1 MSAPPSA
8 VSVIATVFQEVDSI
22 DRLLRSLAAQDR
34 RPQEVVIVDG
44 GSSDGTLE
52 RLQAVAGG
60 HEPALP
66 WPADIPL
73 RIHAAPGANISRG
86 RNLAIEAAAGPWIAA
101 TDAGVALEPSWLAEL
116 MAPVDE
122 GQAPWVG
129 GFFAS
134 APENDFELA
143 LGAVTLPLAPEIAAS
158 SFLPS
163 SRSVAFRR
171 QDALAIGGYPEW
183 LDYCEDLVF
192 DLRLITHA
200 GRPAFAPRACVSF
213 RPRPGWRAFWTQYYR
228 YARGDG
234 KSGLW
239 PRRHAI
245 RYATYLVAIPSL
257 AWIGA
262 IAPGPVSSA
271 AGLLLAA
278 GLASMA
284 WRPLRRL
291 RAQWS
296 ALDTSRRAKAAA
308 LLLPLRL
315 WGDLAKMAGY
325 PAGLWWRWRQRPPA
339 WR

>member
-8 VSVIATVFQEVDSI
+8 VSVIATVYQEIGSI
-22 DRLLRSLAAQDR
+22 DRLLRSLAAQSH
-34 RPQEVVIVDG
+34 RPDEVVIVDG

-52 RLQAVAGG
+52 RLQRVAAGQD
-60 HEPALP
+60 PALP
-66 WPADIPL
+66 WPADIRL

-86 RNLAIEAAAGPWIAA
+86 RNLAIDLAAGPWIAA
-101 TDAGVALEPSWLAEL
+101 TDAGVTLQPSWLAEL
-116 MAPVDE
+116 MAPVAE
-122 GQAPWVG
+122 GRAPWVG

-143 LGAVTLPLAPEIAAS
+143 LGAVTLPMAGEIAPQ

-171 QDALAIGGYPEW
+171 EDALAIGGYPEW

-192 DLRLITHA
+192 DLRLISRV

-213 RPRPGWRAFWTQYYR
+213 RPRPSWRAFWTQYYR

-245 RYATYLVAIPSL
+245 RYATYLGAIPGLAWMAAAAPAWASL
-257 AWIGA
+257 A
-262 IAPGPVSSA
+262 
-271 AGLLLAA
+271 AGSLLLA

-284 WRPLRRL
+284 WRPLGRL
-291 RAQWS
+291 RSQWQGLG
-296 ALDTSRRAKAAA
+296 AGGRARPLA
-308 LLLPLRL
+308 LLLPLRI

-325 PAGLWWRWRQRPPA
+325 PAGLWWRWRQEPPA